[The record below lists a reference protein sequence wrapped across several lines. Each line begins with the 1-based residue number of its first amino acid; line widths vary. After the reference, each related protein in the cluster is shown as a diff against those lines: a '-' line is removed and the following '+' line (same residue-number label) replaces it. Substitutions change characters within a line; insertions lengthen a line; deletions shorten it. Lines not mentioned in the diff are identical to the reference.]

1 MEIETTRFR
10 TLKGPLALL
19 EATVLSAIP
28 ISGLLYVLDVPAYVH
43 KAILTEQYLGLFL
56 ALILSGTF
64 LAVPASDNAARDR
77 IPWYDLCLAGAGLVS
92 GIYLMIFYSD
102 PAPLVKLG
110 YITWERMPLA
120 LLTVFLI
127 LEALRRVAGWFLVG
141 LLLLFLLYARFTDLI
156 PGLLGGRG
164 TSWESLLNSLYL
176 SSDFL
181 LGIPLSAGA
190 SIVLPFILFGTILM
204 GTGGGLLLTSFATAA
219 LGRFRG
225 GPAKVAILASS
236 LFGTISGSPVAN
248 VAVDGAIT
256 IPMMKSIGYKPHV
269 AAAIEAVASTGGQIM
284 PPVMGV
290 ASFIMAE
297 FLAVPYR
304 EVVIAAIIPALL
316 YYIALFV
323 QVDLEAAK
331 IGLRGLTRD
340 QLPPVAPVLKETLS
354 FILPLA
360 VLVYAM
366 FLIPLSAGK
375 SGAVAAF
382 TAVAAGFVRK
392 ENRAAPLRLLRA
404 LPATGRAMLD
414 LGVLLA
420 AAGIIIGVAAVT
432 GLGFKLSAALLEV
445 GKGNAFVLLLSTAV
459 VSMILGMG
467 LPTSAVYVLLAIL
480 VAPALVQFGILP
492 MAAHFFIFYFGV
504 IAVITP
510 PIAFASFTAA
520 SIIGASPMRT
530 GWAGTRLAALAYVV
544 PFLFVYSPALLMK
557 GQLWEIALSLTT
569 AIAGTWILG
578 MALVGYWVRPLG
590 LSIRLAL
597 GLSALGLLIPLQGD
611 ALVGWVVN
619 IVGAS
624 VATPLLLREWWR
636 SEAEKYVTV
645 STAAE

>member
-1 MEIETTRFR
+1 MEIETNRFR
-10 TLKGPLALL
+10 SLKGPFGFL
-19 EATVLSAIP
+19 EKIVLGAIP
-28 ISGLLYVLDVPAYVH
+28 ISGLLFVLDVPGYLH
-43 KAILTEQYLGLFL
+43 RAILTEQYLGLFL
-56 ALILSGTF
+56 ALILCGTF
-64 LAVPASDNAARDR
+64 LAVPGSDKGPRNR
-77 IPWYDLCLAGAGLVS
+77 IPWHDLCLAGAGLLS
-92 GIYLMIFYSD
+92 GAYLMIFYSD
-102 PAPLVKLG
+102 PAPLIKLG
-110 YITWERMPLA
+110 YITWERLPLA
-120 LLTVFLI
+120 LLAVFLI
-127 LEALRRVAGWFLVG
+127 LEALRRLVGWFLVG
-141 LLLLFLLYARFTDLI
+141 LVFLFLLYARFTDLI

-164 TSWESLLNSLYL
+164 TPWESLLNSLYL

-190 SIVLPFILFGTILM
+190 TVVLPFILFGSVLIE
-204 GTGGGLLLTSFATAA
+204 TGGGLLLTSFSTAIF
-219 LGRFRG
+219 GRFRG

-256 IPMMKSIGYKPHV
+256 IPMMKAIGYRPHV

-304 EVVIAAIIPALL
+304 EVVIAAVIPALL

-331 IGLRGLTRD
+331 MGLRGLSREA
-340 QLPPVAPVLKETLS
+340 LPPVAPVLKETLS

-375 SGAVAAF
+375 SGAVAAL

-392 ENRAAPLRLLRA
+392 ENRAAPLRLLRV
-404 LPATGRAMLD
+404 LPGTGRAMLD
-414 LGVLLA
+414 LGALLA
-420 AAGIIIGVAAVT
+420 AAGIIVGVAAVT
-432 GLGFKLSAALLEV
+432 GLGFKLSAALLEI
-445 GKGNAFVLLLSTAV
+445 GKGSAFLLLLSTAV

-467 LPTSAVYVLLAIL
+467 LPTSAVYILLAIL
-480 VAPALVQFGILP
+480 VAPALVQYGILP
-492 MAAHFFIFYFGV
+492 IAAHFFIFYFGV

-520 SIIGASPMRT
+520 SIGGASPMQT
-530 GWAGTRLAALAYVV
+530 GWAGTRLAALAYLV

-557 GQLWEIALSLTT
+557 GSAWEIAVSLAT
-569 AIAGTWILG
+569 AIVGTWILG
-578 MALVGYWVRPLG
+578 MALVGYWFRPL
-590 LSIRLAL
+590 LWPARFFLAL
-597 GLSALGLLIPLQGD
+597 SAIGLLIPLRGEEM
-611 ALVGWVVN
+611 VGWVVN
-619 IVGAS
+619 ILGAA
-624 VATPLLLREWWR
+624 VAAPLLLRELR
-636 SEAEKYVTV
+636 HNASGTYTSVP
-645 STAAE
+645 TATD

>member
-1 MEIETTRFR
+1 
-10 TLKGPLALL
+10 
-19 EATVLSAIP
+19 
-28 ISGLLYVLDVPAYVH
+28 
-43 KAILTEQYLGLFL
+43 
-56 ALILSGTF
+56 
-64 LAVPASDNAARDR
+64 
-77 IPWYDLCLAGAGLVS
+77 
-92 GIYLMIFYSD
+92 
-102 PAPLVKLG
+102 
-110 YITWERMPLA
+110 
-120 LLTVFLI
+120 
-127 LEALRRVAGWFLVG
+127 
-141 LLLLFLLYARFTDLI
+141 
-156 PGLLGGRG
+156 
-164 TSWESLLNSLYL
+164 
-176 SSDFL
+176 
-181 LGIPLSAGA
+181 
-190 SIVLPFILFGTILM
+190 
-204 GTGGGLLLTSFATAA
+204 
-219 LGRFRG
+219 
-225 GPAKVAILASS
+225 
-236 LFGTISGSPVAN
+236 
-248 VAVDGAIT
+248 
-256 IPMMKSIGYKPHV
+256 MMKAVGYRPHV

-331 IGLRGLTRD
+331 MGLRGLSRD
-340 QLPPVAPVLKETLS
+340 QLPPIAPVLKDTLS

-375 SGAVAAF
+375 SGAVAAL
-382 TAVAAGFVRK
+382 TAVVAGFVRK

-414 LGVLLA
+414 LGALLA
-420 AAGIIIGVAAVT
+420 AAGIVVGVAALT
-432 GLGFKLSAALLEV
+432 GLGFKLSAALLEI
-445 GKGNAFVLLLSTAV
+445 GKDSAFLLLFFTAV

-510 PIAFASFTAA
+510 PIAFAAFTAA

-530 GWAGTRLAALAYVV
+530 GWAATRLAALAYVV

-578 MALVGYWVRPLG
+578 MALVGYWVRPLPW
-590 LSIRLAL
+590 LTRFVL
-597 GLSALGLLIPLQGD
+597 GLSALGLLIPLE
-611 ALVGWVVN
+611 AEATVGWVVN

-624 VATPLLLREWWR
+624 VATPLLLREWRR

>member
-1 MEIETTRFR
+1 MDIETNRFR
-10 TLKGPLALL
+10 TLKGSFAVL
-19 EATVLSAIP
+19 EATILSALP

-56 ALILSGTF
+56 ALILCGTF
-64 LAVPASDNAARDR
+64 LTVPASANAPRDR
-77 IPWYDLCLAGAGLVS
+77 IPWYDLGLAGAGLVS
-92 GIYLMIFYSD
+92 GVYLIIFYSD
-102 PAPLVKLG
+102 PAPLVQLG
-110 YITWERMPLA
+110 YITWERVPLA
-120 LLTVFLI
+120 ILAVLLI
-127 LEALRRVAGWFLVG
+127 LEALRRLAGWFLVV
-141 LLLLFLLYARFTDLI
+141 LVLLFLLYARFTDLV

-181 LGIPLSAGA
+181 LGVPLSAGA
-190 SIVLPFILFGTILM
+190 SVVLPFILFGSVLIE
-204 GTGGGLLLTSFATAA
+204 TGGGLLLTSFATAVF
-219 LGRFRG
+219 GRFRG

-304 EVVIAAIIPALL
+304 EVVIAAVIPAML

-331 IGLRGLTRD
+331 MGMRGLSREEI
-340 QLPPVAPVLKETLS
+340 PPVAPVFKETLS

-366 FLIPLSAGK
+366 FFIPLSAGK
-375 SGAVAAF
+375 AGAVAAL
-382 TAVAAGFVRK
+382 TAAAAGFVRK

-432 GLGFKLSAALLEV
+432 GLGFKLSAVLLEI
-445 GKGNAFVLLLSTAV
+445 GKDSAFLLLFFTAI

-467 LPTSAVYVLLAIL
+467 LPTSAVYILLAIL
-480 VAPALVQFGILP
+480 VAPALTQYGILP

-520 SIIGASPMRT
+520 SIGGASPMQT
-530 GWAGTRLAALAYVV
+530 GWAGTRLAALAYIV
-544 PFLFVYSPALLMK
+544 PFLFVYSPALLMR
-557 GQLWEIALSLTT
+557 GPVWEIAASLAT
-569 AIAGTWILG
+569 AIAGTWVLG
-578 MALVGYWVRPLG
+578 MALVGYWQRPLPV
-590 LSIRLAL
+590 LLRLML
-597 GLSALGLLIPLQGD
+597 GLSAIGLLIPLRGD
-611 ALVGWVVN
+611 ALASWVPNLLGVGVAVPLLVRERWR
-619 IVGAS
+619 AS
-624 VATPLLLREWWR
+624 VR
-636 SEAEKYVTV
+636 KYVPV
-645 STAAE
+645 PTAVE